1 MRLFPHHV
9 RTLRGELGTG
19 PAVPGLSRVD
29 VRVLGALASAPFGLP
44 SERAIAARAGI
55 SPTAAG
61 RAVERLHAR
70 NLVERKRRPVA
81 MGGVRTVELIRANVT
96 ASAWSAIAPAL
107 AGTVD
112 RHLAAG
118 STTQRRVPA
127 RLAHLFWNT
136 APAQLDVRE
145 HGGYIARRLLET
157 GDLEGIAWGQANL
170 APKDWEHASR
180 ARAIPA
186 DRRALARNLAAAGR
200 NGVFSATKVQFLHAD
215 EVAAQTVLEPL
226 EEIAGINVA
235 GLGDILAMK
244 LKVVA
249 ERGELRDYFDL
260 MTIEQ
265 RAGRFVEEG
274 IALFAERYGR
284 PREPATAEPIVRAL
298 GYFGDLDDDLALP
311 LSKAEIAA
319 YWTRRQPEVIRNIAL
334 FGERR

>member
-1 MRLFPHHV
+1 MSLPDRV
-9 RTLRGELGTG
+9 RRT
-19 PAVPGLSRVD
+19 VPGDTAATWETLAHVLPTEVYLGGGTALAVHLQHRVSRDLDFFYHRGAVD
-29 VRVLGALASAPFGLP
+29 LAKLRTDLERLGAF
-44 SERAIAARAGI
+44 
-55 SPTAAG
+55 
-61 RAVERLHAR
+61 AVTSS
-70 NLVERKRRPVA
+70 
-81 MGGVRTVELIRANVT
+81 GV
-96 ASAWSAIAPAL
+96 
-107 AGTVD
+107 GT
-112 RHLAAG
+112 L
-118 STTQRRVPA
+118 
-127 RLAHLFWNT
+127 
-136 APAQLDVRE
+136 
-145 HGGYIARRLLET
+145 
-157 GDLEGIAWGQANL
+157 
-170 APKDWEHASR
+170 
-180 ARAIPA
+180 
-186 DRRALARNLAAAGR
+186 

-298 GYFGDLDDDLALP
+298 GYFSDLDDDLALP